1 MKLSRWQIFLGLF
14 LIFLSLVL
22 YSAHYLIFGDAH
34 HIWIYFLSDLAFLP
48 IQIFFVT
55 LLINQLMVE
64 REKRIKIRKLNMV
77 IDTFFS
83 EVGTE
88 LLKSFSRFDEAASR
102 LQEKLRVESS
112 WKKREF
118 ANTRVGLK
126 SHSFLMKSA
135 SGNLDELKLFLISK
149 RNFLLMLLENPNL
162 LEHDA
167 FTDLLRAVFHLTEE
181 LGFRPRFSDLPRS
194 DLDHLAM
201 DMNRA
206 YRLLLL
212 EWLEHM
218 NHLQEDYPYLFSL
231 AVRTNPF
238 NPEASVIVL

>member
-1 MKLSRWQIFLGLF
+1 MKLSRWQIFLGLL
-14 LIFLSLVL
+14 LIVISLSL

-83 EVGTE
+83 EVGTA

-102 LQEKLRVESS
+102 LREQLRVEPN

-118 ANTRVGLK
+118 ANARIGLK
-126 SHSFLMKSA
+126 SHPVSMKT
-135 SGNLDELKLFLISK
+135 SGGSLDELKLFLTSK

-167 FTDLLRAVFHLTEE
+167 FTDLLRAVFHVTEE
-181 LGFRPRFSDLPRS
+181 FGFRPRFSDLPGS

-206 YRLLLL
+206 YRLLLQ
-212 EWLEHM
+212 EWIEYM

-238 NPEASVIVL
+238 HPEASVIVR